1 MPRVC
6 SRSQPSLAAVDSG
19 DTRTAGLGMVGVRMG
34 LLDDAIREHLELK
47 RRSGADPGEVAR
59 EQHEALDPVER
70 GPDALAADD
79 ALADAVADVEPAQ
92 HADLGT
98 EQPELGVM
106 GGGGAEDRPDDLA
119 DAPVLEGD
127 GGDETAELDMRTVF
141 DDDDATPGV
150 AGGVRPADGEGEP
163 PAKAHAGDDESLEW
177 EMPGEDP
184 PVAQEEVEP
193 DPDVLEETP
202 DFLRETPEHER
213 LWFEQRPPR
222 DFDFDN

>member
-1 MPRVC
+1 
-6 SRSQPSLAAVDSG
+6 
-19 DTRTAGLGMVGVRMG
+19 MG

-59 EQHEALDPVER
+59 EQHEALDPVDRE
-70 GPDALAADD
+70 PDALAADD
-79 ALADAVADVEPAQ
+79 ALADAVADVTPAQ
-92 HADLGT
+92 HPNQAI

-106 GGGGAEDRPDDLA
+106 PGGVREDMPDDLA
-119 DAPVLEGD
+119 DTPAQVGD

-141 DDDDATPGV
+141 DDEDATPGV
-150 AGGVRPADGEGEP
+150 AGGVRPADHKGEP
-163 PAKAHAGDDESLEW
+163 PAEARGGDDESLEW
-177 EMPGEDP
+177 EMPGEDAP
-184 PVAQEEVEP
+184 AVQEEGEP

>member
-1 MPRVC
+1 
-6 SRSQPSLAAVDSG
+6 
-19 DTRTAGLGMVGVRMG
+19 MVSVRMG

-70 GPDALAADD
+70 EPDALATDD
-79 ALADAVADVEPAQ
+79 ALLDAVADVAPAQ
-92 HADLGT
+92 HADPAI

-106 GGGGAEDRPDDLA
+106 AGGVPEDMPDDLA
-119 DAPVLEGD
+119 DAPAQSGD

-141 DDDDATPGV
+141 DDEDAAPGV
-150 AGGVRPADGEGEP
+150 AGVRPADGQGES
-163 PAKAHAGDDESLEW
+163 PAEAHPGDDESLEW
-177 EMPGEDP
+177 EMPGEDAP
-184 PVAQEEVEP
+184 AVQEEAEP